1 MPIMSAWARSLQR
14 PPRSRVNRSRTPSQI
29 CSESRSSPS
38 RSKITASIRA
48 AMIRRRPGGKDRLV
62 LQLVRFSVAGQDYA
76 LPIERVREVIRY
88 VEPRSLG
95 EPEPWLRGVIDL
107 RGELLR
113 VCDLAV
119 RLGAGP
125 GAAGKIVVFDSP
137 EGKAGLIVDE
147 VDQVV
152 AVDDAQLSP
161 APTAR

>member
-1 MPIMSAWARSLQR
+1 
-14 PPRSRVNRSRTPSQI
+14 
-29 CSESRSSPS
+29 
-38 RSKITASIRA
+38 
-48 AMIRRRPGGKDRLV
+48 V

-161 APTAR
+161 APAARRELVQAIASIGAQLVLVLEPDGLLGEPPPKPKPRRRTTPTRKTSPATRRRKAT

>member
-1 MPIMSAWARSLQR
+1 
-14 PPRSRVNRSRTPSQI
+14 
-29 CSESRSSPS
+29 
-38 RSKITASIRA
+38 
-48 AMIRRRPGGKDRLV
+48 V

-76 LPIERVREVIRY
+76 LPIDRVREVIRY

-119 RLGAGP
+119 RLGMSSGS
-125 GAAGKIVVFDSP
+125 AGKIVVFDSP
-137 EGKAGLIVDE
+137 DGPAGLVVDE

-152 AVDDAQLSP
+152 AVDDTQLSP
-161 APTAR
+161 APTARRELVQAIASIGDSLVLVLEPNGLLGERPPEPKPRRRTTPARKTSPATRRRKAP